1 MIERTLTLRDGRQLT
16 FAEIGVGPTWLHC
29 HGIPGSRHELSHL
42 EYQLTNQGL
51 RIIIPDRPGYG
62 KSTICQDYSF
72 KRHTEDLA
80 ELADHLRLRHF
91 SLSGFSGGG
100 VFALTTAAVLGTR
113 VTEIRLAA
121 TPAVPLMPSGC
132 MHAAELTTNAWRSA
146 MEDRSRLA
154 SELTPLCEDAK
165 GMSAALRQ
173 SSGEP
178 DATYLAAPAV
188 RPYFEQSTVT
198 ALSQGATTAAAA
210 LARDTALMVHDWETA
225 SPTWIN
231 PYSCYTAPRTSL
243 CTFHI
248 RRRWRT
254 TCPTPKPESSPK
266 PATMGCSR
274 RSGVNVKP
282 NTPFA
287 Y

>member
-210 LARDTALMVHDWETA
+210 LARDTALMVHDWGNGVADLDQPIQLLHGTQDQLVHLPHQEALANYLPNAKTRIIPETGHYGLLKE
-225 SPTWIN
+225 I
-231 PYSCYTAPRTSL
+231 
-243 CTFHI
+243 
-248 RRRWRT
+248 WR
-254 TCPTPKPESSPK
+254 
-266 PATMGCSR
+266 
-274 RSGVNVKP
+274 
-282 NTPFA
+282 
-287 Y
+287 